1 MYIFSIDLIKN
12 LHKEYKRQNPV
23 LAHHTTPFQNS
34 DPMSQST
41 PRVDLKESRVT
52 MSGST
57 THQTLITVGSGMKGY
72 GDGEL
77 PEKELCEGQ

>member
-1 MYIFSIDLIKN
+1 MDLIKN

-41 PRVDLKESRVT
+41 ARVDLKRKRSDCELLQVAQQ
-52 MSGST
+52 
-57 THQTLITVGSGMKGY
+57 QTKH
-72 GDGEL
+72 
-77 PEKELCEGQ
+77 